1 MHKLNATGTR
11 TFLQNKFTDHS
22 KLISVFE
29 NEFSAVF
36 GIFVLSTLENINNVH
51 IVVLGPLS
59 ATPEDL
65 DFAK

>member
-11 TFLQNKFTDHS
+11 TFLQNKFTD
-22 KLISVFE
+22 KLISAFE

>member
-11 TFLQNKFTDHS
+11 TFLLNKFTD
-22 KLISVFE
+22 KLISAFE
-29 NEFSAVF
+29 NKFCAVF

-59 ATPEDL
+59 KTPEDL